1 MPELPHTTILRERT
15 AALKAQRE
23 RAKAALDRARAQC
36 GTTATIDARKIDA
49 FSRLMNEKLDSG
61 DAGARKGYVRS
72 IIDAVDVDDHA
83 VRIIGSRDILQ
94 AAVAGKQIENGNVRS
109 FVRKWRARRETTPDD
124 RRACIYCRIFVPA
137 ELVDTTSVYYC
148 AIAGS

>member
-1 MPELPHTTILRERT
+1 VRELRHTTILRERT

-49 FSRLMNEKLDSG
+49 FSRPMNEKLDSG

-94 AAVAGKQIENGNVRS
+94 AAIAGKQIENGNVRS
-109 FVRKWRARRETTPDD
+109 FVRKWCPG
-124 RRACIYCRIFVPA
+124 
-137 ELVDTTSVYYC
+137 
-148 AIAGS
+148 AGGSKPILSGP